1 MRASVASLMSVPVN
15 KLPQSVV
22 GTATVTSADYG
33 LILNRCEL
41 ARYDGHTEELPILI
55 AYKGRVYDVT
65 GFKPWNGDESWRR
78 YAGRDCT
85 ANMRA
90 HPGRN
95 SLLDSIPCVGML
107 ED

>member
-22 GTATVTSADYG
+22 GVATVASADYG

-41 ARYDGHTEELPILI
+41 ARYNGRTEELPVLI
-55 AYKGRVYDVT
+55 AYKGRIYDVT
-65 GFKPWNGDESWRR
+65 GRTPWNGDKNWQR

-90 HPGRN
+90 HPRRDA
-95 SLLDSIPCVGML
+95 LLDSLPCVGML